1 MVYKRGKKIELRK
14 RKETEKE
21 KKSKARKKKT
31 KEFKKSFESFR
42 LSVAIFFLVGAN
54 LLFIISIIIHSFAT
68 VGTTDS
74 IKPTANELSALHSER
89 SKRVI
94 KVEVLN
100 GCGESRVAK
109 KLTDYLRQRDIDVV
123 SFGNYETFDISE
135 TLVIERSDT
144 SLVNARIVGKII
156 GVEENRMFPQIS
168 PQRQL
173 DVTIIIG
180 KNYLQLKAF

>member
-21 KKSKARKKKT
+21 KKSRARKEKK
-31 KEFKKSFESFR
+31 KEFKKTFESFR
-42 LSVAIFFLVGAN
+42 LSVTIFVLVGAN

-74 IKPTANELSALHSER
+74 IKPPANELSTLGSER
-89 SKRVI
+89 QRVI

-100 GCGESRVAK
+100 GCGESRIAK
-109 KLTDYLRQRDIDVV
+109 KVTDYLRQRDIDVV
-123 SFGNYETFDISE
+123 SFGNYKTFDISE
-135 TLVIERSDT
+135 TLVIERSDN
-144 SLVNARIVGKII
+144 SLVNAKIVGKII
-156 GVEENRMFPQIS
+156 GVEEDRMFPQIS